1 MKITLALLGL
11 LAAATDAFGDW
22 PLLCLSSPPMQLVA
36 GTAYV
41 SAT

>member
-1 MKITLALLGL
+1 MKITLALAAL

-22 PLLCLSSPPMQLVA
+22 PLVCLSSPPMQLVA
-36 GTAYV
+36 GTTNV